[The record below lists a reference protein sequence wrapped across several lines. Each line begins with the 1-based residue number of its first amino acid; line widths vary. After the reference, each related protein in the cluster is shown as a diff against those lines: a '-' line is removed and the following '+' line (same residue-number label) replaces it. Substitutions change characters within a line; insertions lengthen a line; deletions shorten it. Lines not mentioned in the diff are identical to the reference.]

1 MLKEMKGLKRNTSMN
16 ISEFERNKPKKTM
29 AYINKLIKKYQKIW
43 QEMDMMDDYDVAKVE
58 MAHDFERELQE
69 LKEIFKSGE

>member
-1 MLKEMKGLKRNTSMN
+1 MN

-29 AYINKLIKKYQKIW
+29 AYINKLIRKYKKIW
-43 QEMDMMDDYDVAKVE
+43 EEMDMMDDYDVAKVE

>member
-1 MLKEMKGLKRNTSMN
+1 MN
-16 ISEFERNKPKKTM
+16 ISEVERNKPRKTM